1 MDRGRLLVKRGAW
14 NERVASLPVLV
25 EELSAESSLHPD
37 RWCWRVGVE
46 ALCLSLLEKVV
57 FISLENRGPGSGERD
72 DLLGEQ
78 EALSPGSGDRETLVL
93 AGLRPLGE

>member
-46 ALCLSLLEKVV
+46 ALCLSLKSHNKITHSSFEMLLR
-57 FISLENRGPGSGERD
+57 IRSLQG
-72 DLLGEQ
+72 DLNNYHY
-78 EALSPGSGDRETLVL
+78 
-93 AGLRPLGE
+93 